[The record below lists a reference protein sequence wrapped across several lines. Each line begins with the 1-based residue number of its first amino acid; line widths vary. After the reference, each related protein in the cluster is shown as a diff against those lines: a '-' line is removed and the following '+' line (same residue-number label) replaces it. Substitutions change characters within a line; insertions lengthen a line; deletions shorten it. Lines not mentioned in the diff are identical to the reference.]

1 MDKIAITKW
10 KKEYHNLSKD
20 KQSILR
26 SNVMKDSGLIA
37 KGVERGNQN
46 LMKRYGVNEI
56 IDDRQFQSI
65 RKHNG
70 KMTIFS
76 PSSLAD
82 FDPKNSTLSKADQK
96 LIGAFNTFS
105 GVKKL
110 SPEDKALF
118 NATGKRN
125 ALNKEI
131 NGFSAQMIGE
141 GGFAPYYSNQSFPKK
156 LKVSRMV
163 AFPDR
168 EGKKEIFKNYGKKID
183 VNSDIIRQ
191 KNKDF
196 HRATINHAAGKPY
209 EAFRLSQKSVSD
221 NYYSNKKKYDELARN
236 LTDKK
241 GLSRNAKIGLG
252 VGAGALLGYGAYKGI
267 KKMKKKRD
275 YLKQKE
281 QEEKSASQVHHEL
294 AIEKNAI

>member
-1 MDKIAITKW
+1 MDKIAVTKW

-20 KQSILR
+20 KQDILR
-26 SNVMKDSGLIA
+26 NSVMKDSGAIA
-37 KGVERGNQN
+37 KGVELGNQN
-46 LMKRYGVNEI
+46 LMKKYNVNEI

-65 RKHNG
+65 RNHNG

-118 NATGKRN
+118 NAVGKRN

-163 AFPDR
+163 AYPSKED
-168 EGKKEIFKNYGKKID
+168 KKEIFKNYGKKID
-183 VNSDIIRQ
+183 VNGDIIRQ

-209 EAFRLSQKSVSD
+209 EAFRLSPKSVSD
-221 NYYSNKKKYDELARN
+221 NYYTNKKKYDELAKN
-236 LTDKK
+236 LPVKK
-241 GLSRNAKIGLG
+241 GLSTNAKIGLG
-252 VGAGALLGYGAYKGI
+252 VGAGALALGGAAYGLNKL
-267 KKMKKKRD
+267 KKK
-275 YLKQKE
+275 KE
-281 QEEKSASQVHHEL
+281 REKTASEIVFET
-294 AIEKNAI
+294 ICK